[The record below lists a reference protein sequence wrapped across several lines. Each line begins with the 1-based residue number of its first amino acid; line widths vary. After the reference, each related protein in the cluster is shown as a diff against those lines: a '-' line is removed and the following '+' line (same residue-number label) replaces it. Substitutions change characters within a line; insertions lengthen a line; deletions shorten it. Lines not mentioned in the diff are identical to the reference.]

1 MRAKLRAKDK
11 AISESSVGCP
21 ASKLKAVSYTHLD
34 VYKRQ
39 LITQGRTR
47 DRVYSTTYSQL
58 VIAGHNRTVLTDD
71 SEFYDEFYQ
80 VIEVAPGVILK

>member
-1 MRAKLRAKDK
+1 M
-11 AISESSVGCP
+11 S
-21 ASKLKAVSYTHLD
+21 T
-34 VYKRQ
+34 